1 MLPPTSTMSHL
12 TYSRRYFLGIVKTV
26 KLRGKGMELRRS
38 LGWQVL
44 IDNFV
49 CAAELWSEEA
59 VEIKMV
65 VFPSY
70 CLWKCDS

>member
-12 TYSRRYFLGIVKTV
+12 TCTRCYFLGTVETV
-26 KLRGKGMELRRS
+26 KLKGKGMELRRS
-38 LGWQVL
+38 LGWHVL

-49 CAAELWSEEA
+49 CAAELWSEEI
-59 VEIKMV
+59 VETKIG
-65 VFPSY
+65 FPSY